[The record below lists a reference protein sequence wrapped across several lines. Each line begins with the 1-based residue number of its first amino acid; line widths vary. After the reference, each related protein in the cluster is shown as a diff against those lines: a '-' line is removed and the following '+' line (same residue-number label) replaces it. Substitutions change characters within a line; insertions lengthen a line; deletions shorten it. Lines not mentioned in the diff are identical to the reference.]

1 MTPAASLREEARL
14 VVLALQFVTRLPLP
28 ADAGY
33 TPDRMRRATRYFPLC
48 GALIGALLG
57 LVFAAAAAVFPP
69 AVAAVLTLA
78 AGVRLTGALHEDGLA
93 DMADGLGGGLTRE
106 RALEIMRDSRIGS
119 YGAVTLMLALVLKLA
134 ALAGLGAAAG
144 GWAALGAL
152 VAAHGLSRL
161 ASVLVMVRLPY
172 ARDEGKAAFA
182 AAGPGRDGM
191 AIAWATGGAL
201 MLGLWIGAGLAA
213 ALTVLALTV
222 AATLFMARMMM
233 RRLGGHTGDG
243 LGAVQQV
250 AEIAVLLGF
259 LAWA

>member
-1 MTPAASLREEARL
+1 MTPAARLGEEARL
-14 VVLALQFVTRLPLP
+14 VVLALQFVSRLPLP
-28 ADAGY
+28 ADPGY

-48 GALIGALLG
+48 GALIGAALG
-57 LVFAAAAAVFPP
+57 LVYAAAAAVFPP

-119 YGAVTLMLALVLKLA
+119 YGAVTLMLALGLKAA

-144 GWAALGAL
+144 GWAAAGAL

-161 ASVLVMVRLPY
+161 ASVIVMVRLPY
-172 ARDEGKAAFA
+172 ARTEGKAAFA

-191 AIAWATGGAL
+191 AIAWGTGTLIA
-201 MLGLWIGAGLAA
+201 LGLWIGAGFGAAATALALAA
-213 ALTVLALTV
+213 AV
-222 AATLFMARMMM
+222 TLWMARMLT

-250 AEIAVLLGF
+250 SEIAILLGL